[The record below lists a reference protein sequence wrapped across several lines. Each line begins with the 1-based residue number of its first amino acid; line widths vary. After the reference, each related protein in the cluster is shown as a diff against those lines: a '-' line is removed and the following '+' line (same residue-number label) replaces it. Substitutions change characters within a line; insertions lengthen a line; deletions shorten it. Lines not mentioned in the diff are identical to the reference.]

1 MANNGKVTMLKFSL
15 TSNNDN
21 TNITSANFNFSGDI
35 DINQTEIL
43 VNNFKNII
51 TGLNHNEMKTETVE
65 ESIPISLTGIN
76 SIPIN
81 EPVNETVDENED
93 TENEDNDISSMVYP
107 IRGTTIFLN
116 NVEIY
121 TSFIL
126 KAWNTY
132 SSVVVKSSN
141 VRYIYGQELTYYRV
155 VFPDVKEN
163 TFPLAVEGNL
173 DLNSLYWQHSYPV
186 CSCPAY
192 YFKSYKKMINN
203 QLVVG
208 LCKHIDILLSISN
221 IDVSKFSW
229 NSRPDNLPLLLKNE
243 GLYDYEWIPQDVEEI
258 LPNVQPTFNE

>member
-1 MANNGKVTMLKFSL
+1 MANNGKVTMLHFSL

-21 TNITSANFNFSGDI
+21 TNITSAKFNFSGDI
-35 DINQTEIL
+35 SVNQVTNL
-43 VNNFKNII
+43 VNNFKNI
-51 TGLNHNEMKTETVE
+51 TNGLNHNEMKNETVE
-65 ESIPISLTGIN
+65 ETI
-76 SIPIN
+76 
-81 EPVNETVDENED
+81 PVNETETVNVNED
-93 TENEDNDISSMVYP
+93 TDISSMVYP
-107 IRGTTIFLN
+107 IRGSTIFLN

-221 IDVSKFSW
+221 IDVSKFAW

-243 GLYDYEWIPQDVEEI
+243 GLYEYEWVPQETVT
-258 LPNVQPTFNE
+258 VRGV

>member
-1 MANNGKVTMLKFSL
+1 MANNGKVTMLHFSL

-21 TNITSANFNFSGDI
+21 TNITSAKFNFSGDI
-35 DINQTEIL
+35 SVNQVTNL
-43 VNNFKNII
+43 VNNFKNI
-51 TGLNHNEMKTETVE
+51 TNGLNHNEMKNETVE
-65 ESIPISLTGIN
+65 ETIPVSLTGIESIPISLTGIE
-76 SIPIN
+76 SI
-81 EPVNETVDENED
+81 PVNETVNENED
-93 TENEDNDISSMVYP
+93 TDISSMVYP
-107 IRGTTIFLN
+107 IRGSRIFLN

-221 IDVSKFSW
+221 IDVSKFAW

-243 GLYDYEWIPQDVEEI
+243 GLYEYEWVPQETVTI
-258 LPNVQPTFNE
+258 QNI

>member
-1 MANNGKVTMLKFSL
+1 MANNGKVTMLHFSL

-21 TNITSANFNFSGDI
+21 TNITSAKFNFSGDI
-35 DINQTEIL
+35 SVNQVTNL
-43 VNNFKNII
+43 VNNFKNI
-51 TGLNHNEMKTETVE
+51 TNGLNHNEMKNETVE
-65 ESIPISLTGIN
+65 ETI
-76 SIPIN
+76 
-81 EPVNETVDENED
+81 PVNETETVNVNEY
-93 TENEDNDISSMVYP
+93 TDISSMVYP
-107 IRGTTIFLN
+107 IRGSTIFLN

-192 YFKSYKKMINN
+192 YFKSYKKIINN

-221 IDVSKFSW
+221 IDVSKFAW

-243 GLYDYEWIPQDVEEI
+243 GLYEYEWVPQETVTI
-258 LPNVQPTFNE
+258 QNI

>member
-1 MANNGKVTMLKFSL
+1 MANNGKVTMLHFSL

-21 TNITSANFNFSGDI
+21 TNITSAKFNFSGDI
-35 DINQTEIL
+35 SVNQVTNL
-43 VNNFKNII
+43 VNNFKNI
-51 TGLNHNEMKTETVE
+51 TNGLNHNEMKNETVE
-65 ESIPISLTGIN
+65 ETI
-76 SIPIN
+76 
-81 EPVNETVDENED
+81 PVNETETVNVNED
-93 TENEDNDISSMVYP
+93 TDISSMVYP
-107 IRGTTIFLN
+107 IRGSTIFLN

-192 YFKSYKKMINN
+192 YFKSYKKIINN

-221 IDVSKFSW
+221 IDVSKFAW

-243 GLYDYEWIPQDVEEI
+243 GLYEYEWVPQETVTI
-258 LPNVQPTFNE
+258 QNI